1 MRLDLFRVFSEDFS
15 PHGNLR
21 TKLLTTKHFYE
32 GCAIA
37 PNINYCYFSLGNDA
51 MPTNSIASPPARIAK
66 ASKPTTK
73 SNPDVFSIKLNRS
86 PIKSNHRYL
95 LIAECL
101 PAMGKR
107 RKKTTLKLEKKYI
120 KFFPLP

>member
-1 MRLDLFRVFSEDFS
+1 MLLDLFRVCSEDVQS
-15 PHGNLR
+15 SWKSEDLTPHYEP
-21 TKLLTTKHFYE
+21 LLD
-32 GCAIA
+32 
-37 PNINYCYFSLGNDA
+37 CYFSLGNDA

>member
-1 MRLDLFRVFSEDFS
+1 
-15 PHGNLR
+15 
-21 TKLLTTKHFYE
+21 
-32 GCAIA
+32 
-37 PNINYCYFSLGNDA
+37 

-86 PIKSNHRYL
+86 PTKSNHRYL

-101 PAMGKR
+101 PTMGKR
-107 RKKTTLKLEKKYI
+107 RKKPNLK
-120 KFFPLP
+120 

>member
-1 MRLDLFRVFSEDFS
+1 MLLDLFRVCSEYFS

-21 TKLLTTKHFYE
+21 TKLLTTIHFYS

-95 LIAECL
+95 FC
-101 PAMGKR
+101 
-107 RKKTTLKLEKKYI
+107 
-120 KFFPLP
+120 

>member
-1 MRLDLFRVFSEDFS
+1 
-15 PHGNLR
+15 
-21 TKLLTTKHFYE
+21 
-32 GCAIA
+32 
-37 PNINYCYFSLGNDA
+37 

-101 PAMGKR
+101 PTMGKK
-107 RKKTTLKLEKKYI
+107 RKKPTLKLEKKHIAVLQRGEVCPMPTEAYARG
-120 KFFPLP
+120 PDSTSCY

>member
-1 MRLDLFRVFSEDFS
+1 MPNAHGGVCPMPYARRV
-15 PHGNLR
+15 PHVTEKG
-21 TKLLTTKHFYE
+21 YS
-32 GCAIA
+32 
-37 PNINYCYFSLGNDA
+37 INYCYFSLGNDA

-101 PAMGKR
+101 PTMGKR
-107 RKKTTLKLEKKYI
+107 RKKPNLKVEKKQQI
-120 KFFPLP
+120 R

>member
-1 MRLDLFRVFSEDFS
+1 
-15 PHGNLR
+15 
-21 TKLLTTKHFYE
+21 
-32 GCAIA
+32 
-37 PNINYCYFSLGNDA
+37 

-101 PAMGKR
+101 PRMGKR
-107 RKKTTLKLEKKYI
+107 RKKQTLKLEKKHI

>member
-1 MRLDLFRVFSEDFS
+1 
-15 PHGNLR
+15 
-21 TKLLTTKHFYE
+21 
-32 GCAIA
+32 
-37 PNINYCYFSLGNDA
+37 

-101 PAMGKR
+101 PTMGKR
-107 RKKTTLKLEKKYI
+107 RKKPTLKLEKKHIAVLRKVRYSSKALRGPARACAGLRGPRTPDVTEKGYI